1 MAPGRRCAL
10 GRATCT
16 TGGGKIVKQGH
27 ASSVRQV
34 GAFASVPGGPGIGKV
49 GEVDAGRVRV
59 DYFESPAAMIAQ
71 SHWVADHL
79 VQRVLLKREERIWW
93 KSPDGLW
100 NAGRVI
106 QAEPAQRS
114 YYVRFPNVAYDLPV
128 PEEDLHVRW
137 DRPVLD
143 PAADLTVRGGSTTP
157 YRDARLPIL
166 RNLVRQRGA
175 CAGMSAFL
183 SSTVEIFPHQVN
195 AALTVLSDPVQRYL
209 LADEVG
215 LGKTIEAGYVVR
227 QILIDKPEACVV
239 VVSPAALRRQWVS
252 ELKDKFH
259 TEDFPEATIVVSS
272 HENPEK
278 WASYRQ
284 ADLVVVD
291 EAHALV
297 QVGPDETPYKELRE
311 LAHSAHRLLLLSA
324 TPVTSGYLTNLGLL
338 HLLDKELYSWERRQD
353 FEDRYRMRE
362 ALADSVYSLN
372 PEYTYVIR
380 DSIEDIRAQVP
391 ASDVRLAKL
400 ADEVLSMLDEE
411 DELINP
417 DAQDEFAGRVI
428 ELRAH
433 ISETYRIH
441 RRVIRNRREAV
452 LREGSGPDAEAL
464 PYEVRGRRRPELIH
478 SSSAVAEAGDAFV
491 MRWWSAVRE
500 HLENERMSNQLSQ
513 FAMPLAILTSRAPA
527 LPYDTIDALRWR
539 VQGDAY
545 AGERAG
551 LSPQEREL
559 LLGVPVVACEKAVLA
574 EAEKDWPAG
583 AEPSEE
589 NLKHVIRALLPVL
602 RKAKRA
608 VVFCGPGRLADAL
621 AGRLRRDFPKVVTAQ
636 HTRTL
641 GAAKAASEISRWAAP
656 TPGQGVLLADDTAE
670 DGLNLQAADC
680 VVHLRLPWSPNQLEQ
695 RLGRVDRYPGPALL
709 GAAGPAPQIRLA
721 EEQGPDGSFTEAWAT
736 LLGEAYKV
744 FDGSVSTLQNAIAQ
758 SLMSVWIGGVEEGPE
773 GLTAQKQDV
782 LAQLGKE
789 RDEIRK
795 MDLLESIH
803 VSSQRLRSVPAALT
817 DVERDWSETEEALLA
832 YTDADG
838 GGIKLHSLVRTI
850 EGSPARRFQINNGS
864 SRPLLAPRHWE
875 RIKNR
880 IPNDEIAHAMF
891 NRSRALR
898 SRDARLFRIGNPL
911 VDMLSDA
918 VLNDSLGQSAA
929 FRRIDPG
936 MPPGHEPQ
944 PYFGFDFLIQADTSA
959 ALKHVQDS
967 ADAGRALR
975 RQADR
980 IFPPVIRRVWIEA
993 GTNAPVTTEGQ
1004 LAFLNRRYE
1013 KSKGDRNYNSQR
1025 VSELFEVF
1033 GGQEHAA
1040 TYVRDAQQAALRFL
1054 RQHTDLAA
1062 VCQDAQQKALEVS
1075 TVLHSQAQ
1083 ARQAAGRL
1091 LRDTESL
1098 VTDAKVLTS
1107 LAEGLSQPVVG
1118 VVAAACLI
1126 RRGLEPAY

>member
-1 MAPGRRCAL
+1 M
-10 GRATCT
+10 
-16 TGGGKIVKQGH
+16 KQGH
-27 ASSVRQV
+27 ASSVRQL
-34 GAFASVPGGPGIGKV
+34 GAFVRLPGGPGIGKV

-59 DYFESPAAMIAQ
+59 DYFESPAAPTAQ
-71 SHWVADHL
+71 SQWVADHL
-79 VQRVLLKREERIWW
+79 VHRVLLNREERIWW

-106 QAEPAQRS
+106 QEDPARRS
-114 YYVRFPNVAYDLPV
+114 YFVRFPNVDYDLPV
-128 PEEDLHVRW
+128 REEDLHVRW

-143 PAADLTVRGGSTTP
+143 PAADLTVRGGSTAP

-175 CAGMSAFL
+175 CAGMSTFL

-227 QILIDKPEACVV
+227 QILIDNPEACVV

-259 TEDFPEATIVVSS
+259 TEDFPDATIVVSS

-278 WASYRQ
+278 WAGYRQ

-297 QVGPDETPYKELRE
+297 QVGPDATPYKELRE

-372 PEYTYVIR
+372 PEYTYIIR
-380 DSIEDIRAQVP
+380 DSIEEIRAQVP
-391 ASDVRLAKL
+391 SSDVRLAKL
-400 ADEVLSMLDEE
+400 ANEVLSMLDEE

-417 DAQDEFAGRVI
+417 DAQDEFARRVI
-428 ELRAH
+428 ALRAH

-452 LREGSGPDAEAL
+452 LREDSGPDAEAL

-478 SSSAVAEAGDAFV
+478 SPSAVVAAGDAFV

-500 HLENERMSNQLSQ
+500 HLDNERMSTQLSQ
-513 FAMPLAILTSRAPA
+513 FAMPLAVLTSRAPA
-527 LPYDTIDALRWR
+527 LPYDTIDVLRWR
-539 VQGDAY
+539 VQGDAD

-551 LSPQEREL
+551 LSPQEKEL
-559 LLGVPVVACEKAVLA
+559 LRGAPVIACEKTVLA
-574 EAEKDWPAG
+574 EVEKDWPAG
-583 AEPSEE
+583 AKPSEE
-589 NLKHVIRALLPVL
+589 NLKHVIRALLPTL
-602 RKAKRA
+602 REAKRA

-621 AGRLRRDFPKVVTAQ
+621 AGGLRRDFPKVMTAQ

-641 GAAKAASEISRWAAP
+641 DAAKAATEISRWAAP
-656 TPGQGVLLADDTAE
+656 TPGQAVLLADDMAE

-695 RLGRVDRYPGPALL
+695 RLGRVDRYPGPLL
-709 GAAGPAPQIRLA
+709 GAVGPAPQFRLA
-721 EEQGPDGSFTEAWAT
+721 EEQGPDGSFAEAWAT
-736 LLGEAYKV
+736 LLGDAYKV

-758 SLMSVWIGGVEEGPE
+758 SLMSVWAGAVEDGPE
-773 GLTAQKQDV
+773 GLMTRQQDV

-789 RDEIRK
+789 HDEIRK

-817 DVERDWSETEEALLA
+817 DIERDWSETEEALLA
-832 YTDADG
+832 YTDAAG
-838 GGIKLHSLVRTI
+838 GGINLTSLVRSI
-850 EGSPARRFQINNGS
+850 EGSPARRFLINNAS

-875 RIKNR
+875 RVKDR

-918 VLNDSLGQSAA
+918 ILHDSLGQSAS
-929 FRRIDPG
+929 FRRIDRG
-936 MPPGHEPQ
+936 MSPGHEPQ

-959 ALKHVQDS
+959 ALKHVQDRV
-967 ADAGRALR
+967 DAARALR
-975 RQADR
+975 CQADR

-993 GTNAPVTTEGQ
+993 GTNEPVTVKNQ
-1004 LAFLNRRYE
+1004 LAFLNRRYD
-1013 KSKGDRNYNSQR
+1013 KSKGDQNYNSKR

-1040 TYVRDAQQAALRFL
+1040 TYVRDAQQAALEFL
-1054 RQHTDLAA
+1054 HQHTDLAA
-1062 VCQDAQQKALEVS
+1062 VCEDAQQKALEVS
-1075 TVLHSQAQ
+1075 AVLHSQAH

-1107 LAEGLSQPVVG
+1107 LAEGLSQPVVR
-1118 VVAAACLI
+1118 VVAAACLV
-1126 RRGLEPAY
+1126 RRGLELAY

>member
-1 MAPGRRCAL
+1 MRQGR
-10 GRATCT
+10 
-16 TGGGKIVKQGH
+16 V
-27 ASSVRQV
+27 SSARQL
-34 GAFASVPGGPGIGKV
+34 GAFVRIPEGPGIGKV
-49 GEVDAGRVRV
+49 GQVDAGRVRV
-59 DYFESPAAMIAQ
+59 DYFESPAATIAQ
-71 SHWVADHL
+71 SQWVADHL
-79 VQRVLLKREERIWW
+79 VHSVLLEREERIWW
-93 KSPDGLW
+93 RSPDGLW

-106 QAEPAQRS
+106 QAEPVQRS
-114 YYVRFPNVAYDLPV
+114 YIVRFPNVDYDLPAR
-128 PEEDLHVRW
+128 EEHLYVRW

-166 RNLVRQRGA
+166 KNLVRQRGA
-175 CAGMSAFL
+175 CAGMSTFL

-227 QILIDKPEACVV
+227 QILIDNPEACVV
-239 VVSPAALRRQWVS
+239 VVSPAALRRQWLS

-259 TEDFPEATIVVSS
+259 IGDFPDATIVVTS
-272 HENPEK
+272 HETPDK
-278 WASYRQ
+278 WAGCRQ

-297 QVGPDETPYKELRE
+297 QAGPDETPYKELCE
-311 LAHSAHRLLLLSA
+311 LAHSAKRLLLLSA

-338 HLLDKELYSWERRQD
+338 HLLDKDLYSWERRQD

-362 ALADSVYSLN
+362 ELANSVYSLD
-372 PEYTYVIR
+372 PEYTYIIR
-380 DSIEDIRAQVP
+380 DSIEEIRAQVP
-391 ASDVRLAKL
+391 SSDVRLAQL
-400 ADEVLSMLDEE
+400 ADKVLGMLDEE

-417 DAQDEFAGRVI
+417 DAQDEFARQVI

-452 LREGSGPDAEAL
+452 LQEGSGPDAEAL
-464 PYEVRGRRRPELIH
+464 PYEVRGRQRPGLIH
-478 SSSAVAEAGDAFV
+478 SHSTVVEAGGAFV
-491 MRWWSAVRE
+491 MRWWSTVRE
-500 HLENERMSNQLSQ
+500 HLENEGMSDHLSQ
-513 FAMPLAILTSRAPA
+513 FAMPLAILTSRALA
-527 LPYDTIDALRWR
+527 LPYDAIDALRWR
-539 VQGDAY
+539 VIGDTG

-551 LSPQEREL
+551 LSPREREML
-559 LLGVPVVACEKAVLA
+559 ASVPVAACEKAVLA
-574 EAEKDWPAG
+574 EAEEDWPAG
-583 AEPSEE
+583 GEPSEE
-589 NLKHVIRALLPVL
+589 NLKHVIRALLPVM
-602 RKAKRA
+602 RKAKRT
-608 VVFCGPGRLADAL
+608 VIFCGPGRLADAL

-641 GAAKAASEISRWAAP
+641 GAAMAATEISRWAYHM
-656 TPGQGVLLADDTAE
+656 PGQSVLLADDTAE

-695 RLGRVDRYPGPALL
+695 RLGRVDRYPGLALP
-709 GAAGPAPQIRLA
+709 GATGPAPQFRLA
-721 EEQGPDGSFTEAWAT
+721 EDNGPDGSFTEAWAT
-736 LLGEAYKV
+736 LLGDAYKV
-744 FDGSVSTLQNAIAQ
+744 FDGSVSTLQDAIAQ
-758 SLMSVWIGGVEEGPE
+758 SVKSVWTGAVEDGPE
-773 GLTAQKQDV
+773 GLVAQQQDV
-782 LAQLGKE
+782 LARLGKE

-817 DVERDWSETEEALLA
+817 EVERDWSDMEGALLA
-832 YTDADG
+832 YTDTAG
-838 GGIKLHSLVRTI
+838 GGIKLSSLDRSI
-850 EGSPARRFQINNGS
+850 EGSPARRFLINNGS

-875 RIKNR
+875 RIKDR
-880 IPNDEIAHAMF
+880 IPDDEIAHAMF

-898 SRDARLFRIGNPL
+898 SRDARLFRVGNPL

-918 VLNDSLGQSAA
+918 VLNDNLGQSAA
-929 FRRIDPG
+929 FRRIDQG
-936 MPPGHEPQ
+936 MPPGHGPQ
-944 PYFGFDFLIQADTSA
+944 PYFGFDFLIEADTSA
-959 ALKHVQDS
+959 ALEYVQDS
-967 ADAGRALR
+967 TDAAKALR

-980 IFPPVIRRVWIEA
+980 IFPPVIRRVWIES
-993 GTNAPVTTEGQ
+993 GTNQPVTLGGQ
-1004 LAFLNRRYE
+1004 LAFLNRRYD

-1054 RQHTDLAA
+1054 HQHTDLAA
-1062 VCQDAQQKALEVS
+1062 VCQDAQQKTLEVS
-1075 TVLHSQAQ
+1075 AVLHSQAQ

-1107 LAEGLSQPVVG
+1107 LAEGLSQPVVR
-1118 VVAAACLI
+1118 VVAAACLV
-1126 RRGLEPAY
+1126 RRGLETAY